1 MRATVTK
8 FSTSSMAPM
17 STVALNRIGAV
28 NDTGISC
35 SAMVLNAVAGEY
47 VQQIDY
53 SWDDSQIQFV
63 QIVSSSGNVL
73 SRGNYNGLLT
83 SSLTTFS
90 ADRPLLAFWGTRTSN
105 SIVSV
110 GSVTVDPVCIKGT
123 TPVNGN

>member
-1 MRATVTK
+1 
-8 FSTSSMAPM
+8 MAPM

-53 SWDDSQIQFV
+53 SWDDRQIQYV
-63 QIVSSSGNVL
+63 QIISSSGNVL
-73 SRGNYNGLLT
+73 SLGNYNGLLT
-83 SSLTTFS
+83 SSSETFS

-105 SIVSV
+105 SIGSV

-123 TPVNGN
+123 TPVKGS